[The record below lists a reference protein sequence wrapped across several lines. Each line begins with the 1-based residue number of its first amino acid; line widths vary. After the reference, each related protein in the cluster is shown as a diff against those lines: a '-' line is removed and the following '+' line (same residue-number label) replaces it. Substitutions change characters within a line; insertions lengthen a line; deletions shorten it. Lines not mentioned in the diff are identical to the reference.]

1 MCVFCLPPHPHGWPE
16 FEACGSFA
24 GARRGF
30 VFKAGP
36 RGVGYYADGAAPARA
51 VAPPAPGGV
60 DEPEEVASAPQ
71 VPASSNPVVSA
82 RQQRLLRL
90 KMKMN
95 KARKSNQRGA
105 QRRPA
110 ADGSCEE
117 EKRSG
122 RQRGATSGKRAWWD
136 WPLA

>member
-1 MCVFCLPPHPHGWPE
+1 ME

-24 GARRGF
+24 GARQGF

-71 VPASSNPVVSA
+71 VPTSSNPVVSA
-82 RQQRLLRL
+82 SAAAPPPTENENEQG
-90 KMKMN
+90 
-95 KARKSNQRGA
+95 AEVEPQRGA

-110 ADGSCEE
+110 ADGS
-117 EKRSG
+117 
-122 RQRGATSGKRAWWD
+122 
-136 WPLA
+136 